1 MSKKLIKTLLPILD
15 FLVTP
20 LVFVAA
26 LILRFVRRVGVNN
39 MNLSLRILDFVGIL
53 PVRDH
58 YYEPLTNP
66 KNLRHSLRDDRELP
80 GIDMNIPG
88 QLELLSSFCY
98 SDELVELSQKQITKH
113 SFDFNNPSFLS
124 GDAEYL
130 YNIIRYY
137 KPRKIIE
144 IGSGYSTL
152 MASQAILKNKQD
164 YENYDCKHICVEPYE
179 MDWLEK
185 LENLEVIRKLVE
197 KTDIQLYEDLCE
209 NDILFIDSSHIIR
222 YEFLQ
227 ILPILSSGVIVH
239 IHDIFTPKDY
249 LDEWLIR
256 QRKLWNEQY
265 LLEAFLSCNKQYK
278 VIGALNFLK
287 HHYPDKLSEKC
298 PILAKQLI
306 EREPGSFW
314 IKKV

>member
-1 MSKKLIKTLLPILD
+1 MSKKLIKRLLPILD
-15 FLVTP
+15 LFIMP

-39 MNLSLRILDFVGIL
+39 MKLSLRILDFVGIL

-66 KNLRHSLRDDRELP
+66 RTLRHSLRDDRELP

-98 SDELVELSQKQITKH
+98 SDELIELSQKQLTKH

-152 MASQAILKNKQD
+152 MATQAIIMNKQED
-164 YENYDCKHICVEPYE
+164 ENYDCKHICIEPYE
-179 MDWLEK
+179 MEWLEK

-197 KTDIQLYEDLCE
+197 KTDIHLYEDLSE

-222 YEFLQ
+222 PQGDVLYEFLQ

-239 IHDIFTPKDY
+239 IHDIFTPKD
-249 LDEWLIR
+249 LH
-256 QRKLWNEQY
+256 QKT
-265 LLEAFLSCNKQYK
+265 
-278 VIGALNFLK
+278 
-287 HHYPDKLSEKC
+287 
-298 PILAKQLI
+298 ILMS
-306 EREPGSFW
+306 G
-314 IKKV
+314 